1 MMLGPGRLV
10 LVVGPSGAGK
20 DTLISG
26 AKAFYDGSPAVLFPR
41 RVVTRLAT
49 EAEDHDSLSDE
60 NFDRAV
66 ASGHFSFW
74 WTAHGH
80 KYGIPRSIDDCIG
93 TNRTV
98 ICNVSRSIVAEAR
111 SRYANVTVVLVTA
124 PPEVLAARLANRSR
138 DSDGSAALRMA
149 RSSNFIDFRPD
160 AVIENLDAGLS
171 VRWFVEIIGA

>member
-1 MMLGPGRLV
+1 

-26 AKAFYDGSPAVLFPR
+26 AKAFYDGSTAVLFPR

-60 NFDRAV
+60 KFDREA
-66 ASGHFSFW
+66 ADGNFCLW
-74 WTAHGH
+74 WAAHGH
-80 KYGIPRSIDDCIG
+80 KYGIPKSADAGIG
-93 TNRTV
+93 AGRTV
-98 ICNVSRSIVAEAR
+98 VCNVSRSIVAEAR

-138 DSDGSAALRMA
+138 DSDGSTALRMA
-149 RSSNFIDFRPD
+149 RSNNFTDFRPD
-160 AVIENLDAGLS
+160 AVVENLDAGLS